1 MLKSLNTILF
11 ATNLRENCI
20 EAFNFTAVLATRF
33 QAKIVLLHVLG
44 KMPDYVEGR
53 LQGLLGKEKWDI
65 MSNAQENKARQ
76 QLIGKKSTNSMIQ
89 KALGEFCSNAGIDD
103 ESCGYQSREIVVSEG
118 DLVETIINTSRKFD
132 CDLIVM
138 GASEGVIAKTS
149 VGPTIKAV
157 LRKSEKPVM
166 VVPSSSEG

>member
-1 MLKSLNTILF
+1 MLKPLSTILF
-11 ATNLRENCI
+11 ATNLKENCLA
-20 EAFNFTAVLATRF
+20 AFNFAAVLAVRF

-44 KMPDYVEGR
+44 EIPDYVEGR
-53 LQGLLGKEKWDI
+53 LQGLLGKEKWEGFA
-65 MSNAQENKARQ
+65 NAQENKARQ

-89 KALGEFCSNAGIDD
+89 KALSEFCSDAGIND

-118 DLVETIINTSRKFD
+118 DLVTTIIETSQDYD

-138 GASEGVIAKTS
+138 GAREGIIAKTS

-157 LRKSEKPVM
+157 LRQSEIPVTI
-166 VVPSSSEG
+166 VPSLREG